1 MCLASI
7 VMTEAIAPPG
17 DIRVVDFAST
27 QPETSVNR
35 PAADRLLDGTPE
47 ETVRNYFTDRGGRFF
62 AGIWEST
69 PGRWRVRY
77 TENEFCHMTRGR
89 VRIADASGR
98 QWTFKAGDTS
108 GLRRHLGSDRAGREA
123 LRDLRTRRV
132 MVHAES
138 RSH

>member
-27 QPETSVNR
+27 QPETSVSR

-47 ETVRNYFTDRGGRFF
+47 ETVRNYFTDSGGRFF

-98 QWTFKAGDTS
+98 QWTFKAGDTFIIP
-108 GLRRHLGSDRAGREA
+108 AGFAGIWEVLEPA
-123 LRDLRTRRV
+123 AKLYV
-132 MVHAES
+132 IYEPAA
-138 RSH
+138 